1 MFTRKQKLLNFFIFS
16 PLYRNFQNFLQS
28 LEKQK
33 SLAFHFIDRPDTVS
47 KKKKTIFCSHT
58 KTETFK
64 TSFIYLSRKNITQL
78 KNSQSLFS
86 AFQNNFSYT
95 QLTSFCFSSSGRFLY
110 GSQPSFRFLFFFFFR
125 KTYLSF
131 SSILM
136 LFVFS
141 SERSLYLSQT
151 FFKAFLCFF
160 YNIKPAFLYI
170 GKKL

>member
-110 GSQPSFRFLFFFFFR
+110 GSQPSFRFLFFFLFQKNFFVFLKHIDAFCFFFR
-125 KTYLSF
+125 KIFIPFTN
-131 SSILM
+131 
-136 LFVFS
+136 LF
-141 SERSLYLSQT
+141 
-151 FFKAFLCFF
+151 
-160 YNIKPAFLYI
+160 
-170 GKKL
+170 